1 MHTAQVIPSWVL
13 CILIARAA
21 IKIEDFKEIIA
32 IFVFPGP
39 CVGPL
44 FSLTKESWRPF
55 SSTFHLNRKQC
66 ITTNEKAMVG
76 DTDNVLLQ
84 VAAQVQ
90 GPLFKSY
97 QNMNGAPW
105 SCAVKKSCRITV
117 IPREILLKKNRLE

>member
-1 MHTAQVIPSWVL
+1 ML
-13 CILIARAA
+13 CILIAHAA

-32 IFVFPGP
+32 ILVFPGP

-44 FSLTKESWRPF
+44 CSLTKESWRPF
-55 SSTFHLNRKQC
+55 SSTFHLNRKQF

-90 GPLFKSY
+90 GPLFIQIISKHERRPLELRS
-97 QNMNGAPW
+97 
-105 SCAVKKSCRITV
+105 K
-117 IPREILLKKNRLE
+117 EILQDHSDP